1 MVVLTRSGWVVFYS
15 RRHCGGRVW
24 RVRKRPG
31 GGGDQ
36 YDVNMQTQWGWT
48 DWCEYTNQQEHAEA
62 YYKSVTTGE
71 PFVCP
76 ACEWEDADKQERQA
90 AAAAAALPP
99 SIADII
105 MTSTPPLA
113 AAAPVVDAATAT
125 HDGILA
131 RLSQSDATPACMH
144 LVL

>member
-31 GGGDQ
+31 SSSSDK

-90 AAAAAALPP
+90 AAVAAAVAALP
-99 SIADII
+99 SIADI
-105 MTSTPPLA
+105 MTTPPPPPA
-113 AAAPVVDAATAT
+113 AAAAAARD
-125 HDGILA
+125 DGILA